1 MGDLLIE
8 IHHVGSTAVQ
18 DLAAKPEIDLL
29 VEVSTLDQEAH
40 HDEEMIRL
48 GYVRGF
54 DLSAEHQFYRRGCR
68 RCQNAQSPR
77 LRKRALADQ
86 AHAPFS

>member
-1 MGDLLIE
+1 MLTSKISAYDERWPLMFAEEKSRLEPIFGDLLIE

-40 HDEEMIRL
+40 YDE
-48 GYVRGF
+48 
-54 DLSAEHQFYRRGCR
+54 
-68 RCQNAQSPR
+68 
-77 LRKRALADQ
+77 K
-86 AHAPFS
+86 